1 MGEGWRVRV
10 TEEGKDEGERWSCSW
25 RAFLA
30 GSTSVS
36 ESPSWMMPRRS
47 LCRAK
52 KAEAEE

>member
-1 MGEGWRVRV
+1 MRVRV
-10 TEEGKDEGERWSCSW
+10 RVKGEGERWSCSW